1 MAWILLRNY
10 RRKILKKRVT
20 LFAPLSVT
28 IANRETYLLFLHM
41 RRESLLKKYIGILVL
56 WVAMAAMAQESVPD
70 SLAPAGIVFNGV
82 VQDSSFAAGEKLNVE
97 ILESGEALQT
107 TVGTPF
113 SIVLPEDTLWNV
125 CVTNSDT
132 SGAEKEKCYEL
143 IYTGTERSFSQAL
156 GEAFVNDSAAPSSAD
171 ALPRPDSLA
180 AEVAQNDSAS
190 KESSP
195 DSTKP
200 AQEDVNVDDLLAGG
214 DNAKVTELKKVV
226 VQLRRRPKRKPG
238 ESVVS
243 AKSIKRMPSL
253 AEADVIKSIQAL
265 PGVVASSDFSSK
277 IYVRGGAADQNLF
290 LFDNAVVY
298 SPVHFFGL
306 FSTFLVEGIDD
317 VQFYKSGFPA
327 QYGNRLSS
335 VLKMDGRAGGQ
346 DTVDE
351 WFSKSSIKIS
361 TFAAQLHTEGHQG
374 PARWVVAGRTTYIGY
389 MLDLMNALDI
399 IELDL
404 DYEFTDVQGTFMYN
418 FTDDTRMKLSFYVGK
433 DRLSFDPLYMDW
445 GNVAIPLGIY
455 HRFNGDWDYN
465 ATLAFSEFYQTMKI
479 GDLMSIEMFLY
490 TFAGKQWV
498 NYRGVSNHTFTVGYE
513 LEFDHE
519 RYQEQM
525 STISVADVQEPFHHV
540 GYLQDAWKFAPDYL
554 LQYGL
559 RFNYQTAAEHFG
571 VEPRASLTI
580 NIDDDKTVE
589 LYGGYYL
596 QYLNSIVYTD
606 QETLNEF
613 YYPATTTT
621 KGKHIEPASSWL
633 FAAEYSQRGIMDDY
647 DATVGVYYK
656 TQSNL
661 NTFVSVLDS
670 NDETT
675 SDDFVLADGFGTA
688 EGYSFGYELS
698 LRKDK
703 GWWFGGINWSQS
715 ISVMKTDDGTKP
727 YFPSW
732 HQPYA
737 LKMDLGINWR
747 GPEDALTRHPTQ
759 RDMYVRS
766 SVIMKYSAG
775 MPISEYKGYYMSQD
789 MGHQQYSD
797 EVVVLPGSRNGAR
810 QTDYFR
816 IDVKA
821 IDIGRENKWN
831 FSWTIINLTDHKN
844 MFYTFYDTSKNPPE
858 KTEITQFPFLPIML
872 SYEYYF

>member
-1 MAWILLRNY
+1 MGKPICYFCYEKRAFLKRYIEIFVLL
-10 RRKILKKRVT
+10 L
-20 LFAPLSVT
+20 
-28 IANRETYLLFLHM
+28 
-41 RRESLLKKYIGILVL
+41 
-56 WVAMAAMAQESVPD
+56 AMLNVAAMAQEPVPD
-70 SLAPAGIVFNGV
+70 SLAPQGITFNGI
-82 VQDSSFAAGEKLNVE
+82 VQDSSFAPGEKLNVE
-97 ILESGEALQT
+97 ILESGEAVQT

-113 SIVLPEDTLWNV
+113 SVILPEDTLWNV

-143 IYTGTERSFSQAL
+143 VYSGTERSFSQTL
-156 GEAFVNDSAAPSSAD
+156 GEAFVQDENALAGDSAGAVAGDSSGVILSEAQAESKDLAPDSSA
-171 ALPRPDSLA
+171 
-180 AEVAQNDSAS
+180 AEGSDSA
-190 KESSP
+190 K
-195 DSTKP
+195 
-200 AQEDVNVDDLLAGG
+200 QDVDVDALLAGG

-374 PARWVVAGRTTYIGY
+374 PARWVLAGRTTYIGY

-399 IELDL
+399 IDLAL
-404 DYEFTDVQGTFMYN
+404 DYEFTDLQGTFMYN

-445 GNVAIPLGIY
+445 GNIAIPLGIY
-455 HRFNGDWDYN
+455 HRINGDWDYN

-498 NYRGVSNHTFTVGYE
+498 NYRGVPNHTFTLGYE
-513 LEFDHE
+513 LEYDYE
-519 RYQEQM
+519 RYREQM
-525 STISVADVQEPFHHV
+525 STISVVDIQEPFHHV

-571 VEPRASLTI
+571 VEPRASLTV

-589 LYGGYYL
+589 FYGGYYL

-621 KGKHIEPASSWL
+621 KGKHIKPASSWL
-633 FAAEYSQRGIMDDY
+633 FAAEYSQRGIFDDY

-661 NTFVSVLDS
+661 NTFVAVLDS

-675 SDDFVLADGFGTA
+675 SDDFVVADGFGTA

-747 GPEDALTRHPTQ
+747 GKEDALSVHPTQ
-759 RDMYVRS
+759 KDMYVRS

-775 MPISEYKGYYMSQD
+775 MPISEYKGYYVSQD
-789 MGHQQYSD
+789 LGHQQYTD
-797 EVVVLPGSRNGAR
+797 ETIVLPGSRNAAR
-810 QTDYFR
+810 QSDYFR
-816 IDVKA
+816 VDVKA
-821 IDIGRENKWN
+821 IDIGRENKWS

-872 SYEYYF
+872 NYEYYF

>member
-1 MAWILLRNY
+1 
-10 RRKILKKRVT
+10 
-20 LFAPLSVT
+20 
-28 IANRETYLLFLHM
+28 M
-41 RRESLLKKYIGILVL
+41 RFLLKVYLFIALIAALA
-56 WVAMAAMAQESVPD
+56 VASFAQETAPD
-70 SLAPAGIVFNGV
+70 SLASDSLAPKGILFNGV
-82 VQDSSFAAGEKLNVE
+82 VLDSSFAEGEKLNVE

-107 TVGTPF
+107 TVGKPF
-113 SIVLPEDTLWNV
+113 SVVLPEDTLWNI

-132 SGAEKEKCYEL
+132 AGAEKEKCFEL
-143 IYTGTERSFSQAL
+143 KYIGAERQFSQAL
-156 GEAFVNDSAAPSSAD
+156 GEAFVDDASMDSVAPAGLQNDGSNAVSH
-171 ALPRPDSLA
+171 
-180 AEVAQNDSAS
+180 DSAS
-190 KESSP
+190 VIAQDGHPGAQRRDLEQSASDSS
-195 DSTKP
+195 DSTK
-200 AQEDVNVDDLLAGG
+200 EDVNVDALLAAG
-214 DNAKVTELKKVV
+214 DNSRVTELKKVV

-243 AKSIKRMPSL
+243 AKSIKRMPGL

-361 TFAAQLHTEGHQG
+361 TFAAQVHTEGHQG
-374 PARWVVAGRTTYIGY
+374 PVRWIFAGRTTYIGY
-389 MLDLMNALDI
+389 VLDFCNYIGLLDLS
-399 IELDL
+399 L
-404 DYEFTDVQGTFMYN
+404 DYEFTDLQGTMMYD
-418 FTDDTRMKLSFYVGK
+418 FSKDTRFKFSYYIGK

-445 GNVAIPLGIY
+445 GNIAIPLGIY

-479 GDLMSIEMFLY
+479 GELMSIEMYLY
-490 TFAGKQWV
+490 TFAGKQWL
-498 NYRGVSNHTFTVGYE
+498 NYRGIPNHTLTLGYE
-513 LEFDHE
+513 LEYDYE
-519 RYQEQM
+519 RYQEAM
-525 STISVADVQEPFHHV
+525 ASISITDIQKPFHHV
-540 GYLQDAWKFAPDYL
+540 AYVQDAWKLAPDYL

-571 VEPRASLTI
+571 VEPRASLTV
-580 NIDDDKTVE
+580 NLDDSKTLE
-589 LYGGYYL
+589 FYGGYYL

-621 KGKHIEPASSWL
+621 KGTHVDPASSWL
-633 FAAEYSQRGIMDDY
+633 FAAEYSQRGILDDY

-656 TQSNL
+656 TQNNL
-661 NTFVSVLDS
+661 NTFVMQLDS
-670 NDETT
+670 NEETT
-675 SDDFVLADGFGTA
+675 SSDFVMADHFGTA
-688 EGYSFGYELS
+688 DGYSLGYELS

-715 ISVMKTDDGTKP
+715 ISVMRTNDGTKP
-727 YFPSW
+727 YYPSW

-737 LKMDLGINWR
+737 LKMDMGINWS
-747 GPEDALTRHPTQ
+747 GGEDALRKHKKKG
-759 RDMYVRS
+759 RYFRS

-775 MPISEYKGYYMSQD
+775 MPISEYKGYYMSQEL
-789 MGHQQYSD
+789 GHQQYSD
-797 EVVVLPGSRNGAR
+797 EVVVLPGSRNAGR
-810 QTDYFR
+810 QSDYFR

-821 IDIGRENKWN
+821 IDVGREDSWN

-872 SYEYYF
+872 SFEMYF

>member
-1 MAWILLRNY
+1 
-10 RRKILKKRVT
+10 
-20 LFAPLSVT
+20 
-28 IANRETYLLFLHM
+28 M
-41 RRESLLKKYIGILVL
+41 RFLLKVYLFIALIAALA
-56 WVAMAAMAQESVPD
+56 VASFAQETAPD
-70 SLAPAGIVFNGV
+70 SLASDSLAPKGILFNGV
-82 VQDSSFAAGEKLNVE
+82 VLDSSFAEGEKLNVE

-107 TVGTPF
+107 TVGKPF
-113 SIVLPEDTLWNV
+113 SVVLPEDTLWNI

-132 SGAEKEKCYEL
+132 AGAEKEKCYEL
-143 IYTGTERSFSQAL
+143 KYIGAERQFSQAL
-156 GEAFVNDSAAPSSAD
+156 GEAFVDDASMDSVAPAGLQNDGSNAVSH
-171 ALPRPDSLA
+171 
-180 AEVAQNDSAS
+180 DSAS
-190 KESSP
+190 VIAQDGHPGAQRRDPEQSASDSS
-195 DSTKP
+195 DSTK
-200 AQEDVNVDDLLAGG
+200 EDVNVDALLAAG
-214 DNAKVTELKKVV
+214 DNSRVTELKKVV

-243 AKSIKRMPSL
+243 AKSIKRMPGL

-361 TFAAQLHTEGHQG
+361 TFAAQVHTEGHQG
-374 PARWVVAGRTTYIGY
+374 PVRWIFAGRTTYIGY
-389 MLDLMNALDI
+389 VLDFCNYIGLLDLS
-399 IELDL
+399 L
-404 DYEFTDVQGTFMYN
+404 DYEFTDLQGTMMYD
-418 FTDDTRMKLSFYVGK
+418 FSKDTRFKFSYYIGK

-445 GNVAIPLGIY
+445 GNIAIPLGIY

-479 GDLMSIEMFLY
+479 GELMSIEMYLY
-490 TFAGKQWV
+490 TFAGKQWL
-498 NYRGVSNHTFTVGYE
+498 NYRGIPNHTLTLGYE
-513 LEFDHE
+513 LEYDYE
-519 RYQEQM
+519 RYQEAM
-525 STISVADVQEPFHHV
+525 ASVSIADIQKPFHHV
-540 GYLQDAWKFAPDYL
+540 AYVQDAWKLAPDYL

-571 VEPRASLTI
+571 VEPRASLTV
-580 NIDDDKTVE
+580 NLDDSKTLE
-589 LYGGYYL
+589 FYGGYYL

-621 KGKHIEPASSWL
+621 KGTHIDPASSWL
-633 FAAEYSQRGIMDDY
+633 FAAEYSQRGILDDY

-656 TQSNL
+656 TQNNL
-661 NTFVSVLDS
+661 NTFVMQLDS
-670 NDETT
+670 NEETT
-675 SDDFVLADGFGTA
+675 SSDFVMADHFGTA
-688 EGYSFGYELS
+688 DGYSLGYELS

-715 ISVMKTDDGTKP
+715 ISVMRTNDGTKP
-727 YFPSW
+727 YYPSW

-737 LKMDLGINWR
+737 LKMDMGINWS
-747 GPEDALTRHPTQ
+747 GGEDALRKHKKKG
-759 RDMYVRS
+759 RYFRS

-775 MPISEYKGYYMSQD
+775 MPISEYKGYYMSQEL
-789 MGHQQYSD
+789 GHQQYSD
-797 EVVVLPGSRNGAR
+797 EVVVLPGSRNAGR
-810 QTDYFR
+810 QSDYFR

-821 IDIGRENKWN
+821 IDVGREDSWN
-831 FSWTIINLTDHKN
+831 FSWTIINLTDHEN

-872 SYEYYF
+872 SFEMYF

>member
-1 MAWILLRNY
+1 ML
-10 RRKILKKRVT
+10 KIYT
-20 LFAPLSVT
+20 
-28 IANRETYLLFLHM
+28 
-41 RRESLLKKYIGILVL
+41 
-56 WVAMAAMAQESVPD
+56 
-70 SLAPAGIVFNGV
+70 GIVFLLAAGAALAQGPAAGSEGVAADSAQVQGITFNGV
-82 VQDSSFAAGEKLNVE
+82 VQDASFAAGEKLNVE

-107 TVGTPF
+107 TVGAPF
-113 SIVLPEDTLWNV
+113 SVVLPEDTLWNV

-132 SGAEKEKCYEL
+132 AGAEKERCYEL
-143 IYTGTERSFSQAL
+143 VYTGTERSFSQVL
-156 GEAFVNDSAAPSSAD
+156 GDAFAEPDSSNKGEGESIPLASAADSASATPSSGD
-171 ALPRPDSLA
+171 TPQRPDSSGTNTA
-180 AEVAQNDSAS
+180 PE
-190 KESSP
+190 K
-195 DSTKP
+195 
-200 AQEDVNVDDLLAGG
+200 DVDVDALLAGG
-214 DNAKVTELKKVV
+214 NNEKVTELKKVV
-226 VQLRRRPKRKPG
+226 VQLRKRPKRKPG

-243 AKSIKRMPSL
+243 AKSIKRMPGL

-346 DTVDE
+346 DTVEE
-351 WFSKSSIKIS
+351 WFSKSSVKIS
-361 TFAAQLHTEGHQG
+361 TFAAQLHTEGHKG
-374 PARWVVAGRTTYIGY
+374 GARWVFAGRTTYIGY
-389 MLDLMNALDI
+389 MLDLFNAIGLLD
-399 IELDL
+399 LAL
-404 DYEFTDVQGTFMYN
+404 DYEFTDLQGTFMYN
-418 FTDDTRMKLSFYVGK
+418 FTEDTRFKFSFYVGK

-445 GNVAIPLGIY
+445 GNVAIPVNIT
-455 HRFNGDWDYN
+455 HRINGDWDYN
-465 ATLAFSEFYQTMKI
+465 ATLAYSKFYQTMEV

-498 NYRGVSNHTFTVGYE
+498 NYRGIDNHTFTAGYE
-513 LEFDHE
+513 LEYDYE

-525 STISVADVQEPFHHV
+525 SSMKIADIQKAFHHV
-540 GYLQDAWKFAPDYL
+540 AYVQDAWKATPDLL
-554 LQYGL
+554 LQYGM

-571 VEPRASLTI
+571 VEPRASLTL
-580 NIDDDKTVE
+580 NIDDTKSVE
-589 LYGGYYL
+589 IYGGYYL

-621 KGKHIEPASSWL
+621 KGRHIKPASSWL
-633 FAAEYSQRGIMDDY
+633 LAAEYSHRELFEGY

-656 TQSNL
+656 TQNNL
-661 NTFVSVLDS
+661 NTFQAVLDS
-670 NDETT
+670 NEETA
-675 SDDFVLADGFGTA
+675 SKDFVVADGFGTA

-698 LRKDK
+698 LRKNK
-703 GWWFGGINWSQS
+703 GWWFGGINWSQG
-715 ISVMKTDDGTKP
+715 ISVLKTNDGTKP

-737 LKMDLGINWR
+737 LKLDLGINWK
-747 GPEDALTRHPTQ
+747 GDEDALWKHEVKGR
-759 RDMYVRS
+759 YVRS
-766 SVIMKYSAG
+766 SLALKYSAG
-775 MPISEYKGYYMSQD
+775 MPISEYKGYYYPQELGD
-789 MGHQQYSD
+789 QEYTD
-797 EVVVLPGSRNGAR
+797 KITVVPGSRNAGR

-821 IDIGRENKWN
+821 LDIGREGKWN
-831 FSWTIINLTDHKN
+831 FSWTIINLTDHEN

-858 KTEITQFPFLPIML
+858 KTSISQFPYLPIML
-872 SYEYYF
+872 NYEYYF

>member
-1 MAWILLRNY
+1 M
-10 RRKILKKRVT
+10 
-20 LFAPLSVT
+20 LSV
-28 IANRETYLLFLHM
+28 
-41 RRESLLKKYIGILVL
+41 
-56 WVAMAAMAQESVPD
+56 AAVAQEPVPD
-70 SLAPAGIVFNGV
+70 SLAPQGITFNGI
-82 VQDSSFAAGEKLNVE
+82 VQDSSFAPGEKLNVE

-132 SGAEKEKCYEL
+132 AGAEKEKCYEL
-143 IYTGTERSFSQAL
+143 KYIGAERSFSQAL
-156 GEAFVNDSAAPSSAD
+156 GEAFAEPDSIVEGESLPLAAAADTASATPSSGTVA
-171 ALPRPDSLA
+171 PQRPDSLA
-180 AEVAQNDSAS
+180 KDTLAQDSAN
-190 KESSP
+190 K
-195 DSTKP
+195 
-200 AQEDVNVDDLLAGG
+200 DVNVDALLAGG

-399 IELDL
+399 IDLSL
-404 DYEFTDVQGTFMYN
+404 DYEFTDLQGTFMYN

-445 GNVAIPLGIY
+445 GNVAIPLGFY

-465 ATLAFSEFYQTMKI
+465 ATLAFSEFYQTMKVS
-479 GDLMSIEMFLY
+479 DLMSIEMYLY

-498 NYRGVSNHTFTVGYE
+498 NYRGIPNHTLTAGYE
-513 LEFDHE
+513 LEYDYE
-519 RYQEQM
+519 RYGEQM
-525 STISVADVQEPFHHV
+525 STLSITDIQKPFHHV
-540 GYLQDAWKFAPDYL
+540 GYLQDAWKLAPDYL

-571 VEPRASLTI
+571 VEPRASLSV

-589 LYGGYYL
+589 FYGGYYL

-621 KGKHIEPASSWL
+621 KGKHIKPASSWL
-633 FAAEYSQRGIMDDY
+633 FAAEYSQRGIMEDY

-661 NTFVSVLDS
+661 NTFVAVLDS
-670 NDETT
+670 NEETA
-675 SDDFVLADGFGTA
+675 SDDFVVADGFGTA

-715 ISVMKTDDGTKP
+715 ISVMKVDDGTKP

-747 GPEDALTRHPTQ
+747 GPEDALTVHPTQ
-759 RDMYVRS
+759 KDMYVRS

-775 MPISEYKGYYMSQD
+775 MPMSEYKGYYISEHL
-789 MGHQQYSD
+789 GHQEYSD
-797 EVVVLPGSRNGAR
+797 ETVVVPGSRNGAR

-821 IDIGRENKWN
+821 IDIGREGKWN
-831 FSWTIINLTDHKN
+831 FSWTIINLTDHEN
-844 MFYTFYDTSKNPPE
+844 MFFTFYDTGKNPPE

>member
-1 MAWILLRNY
+1 MLG
-10 RRKILKKRVT
+10 
-20 LFAPLSVT
+20 VT
-28 IANRETYLLFLHM
+28 I
-41 RRESLLKKYIGILVL
+41 
-56 WVAMAAMAQESVPD
+56 P
-70 SLAPAGIVFNGV
+70 
-82 VQDSSFAAGEKLNVE
+82 
-97 ILESGEALQT
+97 
-107 TVGTPF
+107 
-113 SIVLPEDTLWNV
+113 
-125 CVTNSDT
+125 
-132 SGAEKEKCYEL
+132 
-143 IYTGTERSFSQAL
+143 RS
-156 GEAFVNDSAAPSSAD
+156 
-171 ALPRPDSLA
+171 
-180 AEVAQNDSAS
+180 
-190 KESSP
+190 
-195 DSTKP
+195 
-200 AQEDVNVDDLLAGG
+200 
-214 DNAKVTELKKVV
+214 
-226 VQLRRRPKRKPG
+226 LRRRPKRSPG

-317 VQFYKSGFPA
+317 VKFYKSGFPA

-389 MLDLMNALDI
+389 MLDLCRAIGILD
-399 IELDL
+399 LDL
-404 DYEFTDVQGTFMYN
+404 DYEFTDLQGTFLYN
-418 FTDDTRMKLSFYVGK
+418 LTDDTRFKFSFYVGK
-433 DRLSFDPLYMDW
+433 DVLAFDPLYVDW

-465 ATLAFSEFYQTMKI
+465 ATLAYSEFYQTMKI
-479 GDLMSIEMFLY
+479 GDLMSIEMYLY
-490 TFAGKQWV
+490 SFAGKQWL
-498 NYRGVSNHTFTVGYE
+498 NYRGIDNHTITFGYE
-513 LEFDHE
+513 VEYYYE
-519 RYQEQM
+519 RYQEKL
-525 STISVADVQEPFHHV
+525 STMTIADIQKPFHHV
-540 GYLQDAWKFAPDYL
+540 GYLQDAWKLTPDLL

-571 VEPRASLTI
+571 VEPRTSLTI
-580 NIDDDKTVE
+580 NLYRTKTLE

-596 QYLNSIVYTD
+596 QYLNSIIYTD

-633 FAAEYSQRGIMDDY
+633 AAIEYTQREIFDDY

-656 TQSNL
+656 TQNNL
-661 NTFVSVLDS
+661 NTFVTQMDS
-670 NDETT
+670 TDEEE
-675 SDDFVLADGFGTA
+675 SDEFVIADYFGTA
-688 EGYSFGYELS
+688 EAYSFGYELS

-703 GWWFGGINWSQS
+703 GWLFGGINWSQS
-715 ISVMKTDDGTKP
+715 ISVMRSNDGTKA

-737 LKMDLGINWR
+737 VKMDLGINWK
-747 GPEDALTRHPTQ
+747 GDEDALWKHKVKGR
-759 RDMYVRS
+759 YFRS
-766 SVIMKYSAG
+766 SVMLKYSAG
-775 MPISEYKGYYMSQD
+775 MPISEYKGYYYGEEIGNDQYQD
-789 MGHQQYSD
+789 D
-797 EVVVLPGSRNGAR
+797 IVVLPGSRNAGR

-816 IDVKA
+816 VDVKL
-821 IDIGRENKWN
+821 IDIGREDKWN
-831 FSWTIINLTDHKN
+831 FSWTIINLTDHEN

-858 KTEITQFPFLPIML
+858 KTSITQFPFLPIML

>member
-1 MAWILLRNY
+1 M
-10 RRKILKKRVT
+10 
-20 LFAPLSVT
+20 
-28 IANRETYLLFLHM
+28 IA
-41 RRESLLKKYIGILVL
+41 
-56 WVAMAAMAQESVPD
+56 
-70 SLAPAGIVFNGV
+70 SLAASLAFAQGTAGSAQPVLGSATADSAKVQGIVFNGV
-82 VQDSSFAAGEKLNVE
+82 VQDSSFAVGEKLNVE

-113 SIVLPEDTLWNV
+113 SVILPEDTLWNI

-132 SGAEKEKCYEL
+132 AGAEKEKCYEL
-143 IYTGTERSFSQAL
+143 KYVGAEGVFSQTL
-156 GEAFVNDSAAPSSAD
+156 GEAFAEDAVDSIAPDGRSRMTSAKDAALDSLPSVENDASKQ
-171 ALPRPDSLA
+171 RPDSG
-180 AEVAQNDSAS
+180 
-190 KESSP
+190 
-195 DSTKP
+195 
-200 AQEDVNVDDLLAGG
+200 DVNVDELLAGG
-214 DNAKVTELKKVV
+214 DNSKITELKKVV
-226 VQLRRRPKRKPG
+226 VQLRRRPKRSPG

-317 VQFYKSGFPA
+317 VKFYKSGFPA

-346 DTVDE
+346 DSVDE

-389 MLDLMNALDI
+389 MLDFCRFIGLLD
-399 IELDL
+399 LDL
-404 DYEFTDVQGTFMYN
+404 DYEFTDLQGTFVYN
-418 FTDDTRMKLSFYVGK
+418 FTDDTRMKFSFYVGK

-445 GNVAIPLGIY
+445 GNVAVPINFY

-465 ATLAFSEFYQTMKI
+465 ATLAYSEFYQTMKI
-479 GDLMSIEMFLY
+479 GDLMSIEMYLY
-490 TFAGKQWV
+490 SFAGKQWV
-498 NYRGVSNHTFTVGYE
+498 NYRGIDNHTITFGYE
-513 LEFDHE
+513 VEYYYE
-519 RYQEQM
+519 RYQEKL
-525 STISVADVQEPFHHV
+525 STMTIADIQKPFHHV
-540 GYLQDAWKFAPDYL
+540 GYLQDAWKLTPDLL

-571 VEPRASLTI
+571 VEPRTSLTI
-580 NIDDDKTVE
+580 NLDRAKTLE

-596 QYLNSIVYTD
+596 QYLNSIIYTD

-621 KGKHIEPASSWL
+621 KGTHIKPASSWL
-633 FAAEYSQRGIMDDY
+633 AAIEYTQREIFDDY

-656 TQSNL
+656 TQNNL
-661 NTFVSVLDS
+661 NTFVTQMDS
-670 NDETT
+670 TDEEE
-675 SDDFVLADGFGTA
+675 SDEFVIADYFGTA
-688 EGYSFGYELS
+688 EAYSFGYELS

-703 GWWFGGINWSQS
+703 GWLFGGINWSQS
-715 ISVMKTDDGTKP
+715 ISVMRSNDGTKA

-737 LKMDLGINWR
+737 VKMDLGINWK
-747 GPEDALTRHPTQ
+747 GDEDALWKHKVKGR
-759 RDMYVRS
+759 YFRS
-766 SVIMKYSAG
+766 SVMLKYSAG
-775 MPISEYKGYYMSQD
+775 MPISEYKGYYFGEEIGNDQYQD
-789 MGHQQYSD
+789 D
-797 EVVVLPGSRNGAR
+797 IVVLPGSRNAGR

-816 IDVKA
+816 VDVKL
-821 IDIGRENKWN
+821 IDIGREDKWN
-831 FSWTIINLTDHKN
+831 FSWTIINLTDHEN

-858 KTEITQFPFLPIML
+858 KTSITQFPFLPIML

>member
-1 MAWILLRNY
+1 
-10 RRKILKKRVT
+10 
-20 LFAPLSVT
+20 
-28 IANRETYLLFLHM
+28 
-41 RRESLLKKYIGILVL
+41 
-56 WVAMAAMAQESVPD
+56 MAASLAFAQEPGVASGAAAAD
-70 SLAPAGIVFNGV
+70 SAKVQGIVFNGV
-82 VQDSSFAAGEKLNVE
+82 VQDSSFAPGEKLNVE

-113 SIVLPEDTLWNV
+113 SVVLPEDTLWNI

-132 SGAEKEKCYEL
+132 AGAEKEKCYEL
-143 IYTGTERSFSQAL
+143 KYIGAEGAFSQAL
-156 GEAFVNDSAAPSSAD
+156 GEAFVTGEGKSLPLAPAADTASATPSSRD
-171 ALPRPDSLA
+171 TPQRPDSG
-180 AEVAQNDSAS
+180 
-190 KESSP
+190 
-195 DSTKP
+195 
-200 AQEDVNVDDLLAGG
+200 DVNVDELLAGG

-226 VQLRRRPKRKPG
+226 VQLRRRPKRSPG

-317 VQFYKSGFPA
+317 VKFYKSGFPA

-389 MLDLMNALDI
+389 MLDFCRFIGLLD
-399 IELDL
+399 LDL
-404 DYEFTDVQGTFMYN
+404 DYEFTDLQGTFVYN
-418 FTDDTRMKLSFYVGK
+418 FTDDTRMKFSFYVGK

-445 GNVAIPLGIY
+445 GNVAVPINFY

-465 ATLAFSEFYQTMKI
+465 ATLAYSEFYQTMKI
-479 GDLMSIEMFLY
+479 GDLMSIEMYLY
-490 TFAGKQWV
+490 SFAGKQWL
-498 NYRGVSNHTFTVGYE
+498 NYRGIDNHTVTFGYE
-513 LEFDHE
+513 VEYYYE
-519 RYQEQM
+519 RYQEKL
-525 STISVADVQEPFHHV
+525 STMTIADIQKPFHHV
-540 GYLQDAWKFAPDYL
+540 GYLQDAWKLTPDLL

-571 VEPRASLTI
+571 VEPRTSLTI
-580 NIDDDKTVE
+580 NLDRTKTLE

-596 QYLNSIVYTD
+596 QYLNSIIYTD

-633 FAAEYSQRGIMDDY
+633 AAIEYTQREIFDDY

-656 TQSNL
+656 TQNNL
-661 NTFVSVLDS
+661 NTFVTQMDS
-670 NDETT
+670 TDEEE
-675 SDDFVLADGFGTA
+675 SDEFVIADYFGTA
-688 EGYSFGYELS
+688 EAYSFGYELS
-698 LRKDK
+698 FRKDK
-703 GWWFGGINWSQS
+703 GWLFGGINWSQS
-715 ISVMKTDDGTKP
+715 ISVMRSNDGTKA

-737 LKMDLGINWR
+737 VKMDLGINWK
-747 GPEDALTRHPTQ
+747 GDEDALWKHKVKGR
-759 RDMYVRS
+759 YFRS
-766 SVIMKYSAG
+766 SVMLKYSAG
-775 MPISEYKGYYMSQD
+775 MPISEYKGYYY
-789 MGHQQYSD
+789 GEELGNQQYQD
-797 EVVVLPGSRNGAR
+797 DIVVLPGSR
-810 QTDYFR
+810 
-816 IDVKA
+816 
-821 IDIGRENKWN
+821 
-831 FSWTIINLTDHKN
+831 
-844 MFYTFYDTSKNPPE
+844 MTSAA
-858 KTEITQFPFLPIML
+858 KTSGISAGPSST
-872 SYEYYF
+872 

>member
-1 MAWILLRNY
+1 M
-10 RRKILKKRVT
+10 KK
-20 LFAPLSVT
+20 F
-28 IANRETYLLFLHM
+28 
-41 RRESLLKKYIGILVL
+41 IGIIVLLV
-56 WVAMAAMAQESVPD
+56 AIAAMAQEPVPD
-70 SLAPAGIVFNGV
+70 SLAPAGIVFHGV

-113 SIVLPEDTLWNV
+113 SVILPEDTLWNV

-143 IYTGTERSFSQAL
+143 VYSGSERSFSQTL
-156 GEAFVNDSAAPSSAD
+156 GEAFVNDSAVPSSAD
-171 ALPRPDSLA
+171 TLPRPDSLA
-180 AEVAQNDSAS
+180 AEVAQNDSSS
-190 KESSP
+190 KEP
-195 DSTKP
+195 AKDSAK
-200 AQEDVNVDDLLAGG
+200 ADEKDVNVDDLLAGG

-243 AKSIKRMPSL
+243 AKAIKRMPSL

-335 VLKMDGRAGGQ
+335 VLKMEGRAGGQ
-346 DTVDE
+346 DTVEE
-351 WFSKSSIKIS
+351 WFSKSSVKIS
-361 TFAAQLHTEGHQG
+361 TFAAQVHTEGHKG
-374 PARWVVAGRTTYIGY
+374 PARWIVAGRTTYIGY

-399 IELDL
+399 IDLNL
-404 DYEFTDVQGTFMYN
+404 DYEFTDVQGTFMYD
-418 FTDDTRMKLSFYVGK
+418 FTSDTRMKVSFYVGK

-445 GNVAIPLGIY
+445 GNVAIPINVT
-455 HRFNGDWDYN
+455 HRINGDWDYN
-465 ATLAFSEFYQTMKI
+465 ATLAFSEFYQTMSI

-498 NYRGVSNHTFTVGYE
+498 NYRGIPNHTLTVGYE
-513 LEFDHE
+513 LEYDYE
-519 RYQEQM
+519 RYREQM
-525 STISVADVQEPFHHV
+525 STISVVDIQEPFHHV
-540 GYLQDAWKFAPDYL
+540 AYLQDAWKFAPDYL
-554 LQYGL
+554 LQYGM

-580 NIDDDKTVE
+580 NLDDNKTVE

-606 QETLNEF
+606 QEALNEF

-621 KGKHIEPASSWL
+621 KGKHIDPASSWL
-633 FAAEYSQRGIMDDY
+633 FAAEYSHRDLFDGY
-647 DATVGVYYK
+647 DATVGAYYK

-661 NTFVSVLDS
+661 NTFVAVLDS

-675 SDDFVLADGFGTA
+675 SDDFVVADGFGTA

-703 GWWFGGINWSQS
+703 GWWFGGVNWSQS
-715 ISVMKTDDGTKP
+715 ISVMKTDDGSKP
-727 YFPSW
+727 YYPSW

-737 LKMDLGINWR
+737 LKMDLGINWSGDENSR
-747 GPEDALTRHPTQ
+747 RKHEKAGR
-759 RDMYVRS
+759 YFRS
-766 SVIMKYSAG
+766 SVMLKYSAG
-775 MPISEYKGYYMSQD
+775 MPISEYKGYYVSQE
-789 MGHQQYSD
+789 MGRQQYSD
-797 EVVVLPGSRNGAR
+797 EVVVLPGSRNAAR
-810 QTDYFR
+810 QSDYFR

>member
-1 MAWILLRNY
+1 MKVRSYIFFLLM
-10 RRKILKKRVT
+10 
-20 LFAPLSVT
+20 
-28 IANRETYLLFLHM
+28 LLAA
-41 RRESLLKKYIGILVL
+41 SL
-56 WVAMAAMAQESVPD
+56 AFAQEPGVASGAAAAD
-70 SLAPAGIVFNGV
+70 SAKVQGIVFNGV
-82 VQDSSFAAGEKLNVE
+82 VQDSSFAVGEKLNVE

-113 SIVLPEDTLWNV
+113 SVVLPEDTLWNI

-132 SGAEKEKCYEL
+132 AGAEKEKCYEL
-143 IYTGTERSFSQAL
+143 KYVGAERAFSQAL
-156 GEAFVNDSAAPSSAD
+156 GDGFALGDSVKVGEPAEPTSVPLSA
-171 ALPRPDSLA
+171 LRQ
-180 AEVAQNDSAS
+180 AQG
-190 KESSP
+190 P
-195 DSTKP
+195 DSTQSK
-200 AQEDVNVDDLLAGG
+200 DMNVDSLLAGG

-226 VQLRRRPKRKPG
+226 VQLRRRPKRSPG

-317 VQFYKSGFPA
+317 VKFYKSGFPA

-389 MLDLMNALDI
+389 MLDFCRFIGLLD
-399 IELDL
+399 LDL
-404 DYEFTDVQGTFMYN
+404 DYEFTDLQGTFVYN
-418 FTDDTRMKLSFYVGK
+418 FTDDTRMKFSFYVGK

-445 GNVAIPLGIY
+445 GNVAVPINFY

-465 ATLAFSEFYQTMKI
+465 ATLAYSEFYQTMKI
-479 GDLMSIEMFLY
+479 GDLMSIEMYLY
-490 TFAGKQWV
+490 SFAGKQWV
-498 NYRGVSNHTFTVGYE
+498 NYRGIDNHTITFGYE
-513 LEFDHE
+513 VEYYYE
-519 RYQEQM
+519 RYQEKL
-525 STISVADVQEPFHHV
+525 STMTIADIQKPFHHV
-540 GYLQDAWKFAPDYL
+540 GYLQDAWKLTPDLL

-571 VEPRASLTI
+571 VEPRTSLTI
-580 NIDDDKTVE
+580 NLDRTKTLE

-596 QYLNSIVYTD
+596 QYLNSIIYTD

-621 KGKHIEPASSWL
+621 KGTHIKPASSWL
-633 FAAEYSQRGIMDDY
+633 AAIEYTQREIFDDY

-656 TQSNL
+656 TQNNL
-661 NTFVSVLDS
+661 NTFVTQMDS
-670 NDETT
+670 TDEEE
-675 SDDFVLADGFGTA
+675 SDEFVIADYFGTA
-688 EGYSFGYELS
+688 EAYSFGYELS

-703 GWWFGGINWSQS
+703 GWLFGGINWSQS
-715 ISVMKTDDGTKP
+715 ISVMRSNDGTKA

-737 LKMDLGINWR
+737 VKMDLGINWK
-747 GPEDALTRHPTQ
+747 GDEDALWKHKVKGR
-759 RDMYVRS
+759 YFRS
-766 SVIMKYSAG
+766 SVMLKYSAG
-775 MPISEYKGYYMSQD
+775 MPISEYKGYYY
-789 MGHQQYSD
+789 GEELGNQQYD
-797 EVVVLPGSRNGAR
+797 DDIVVLPGSRNAGR

-816 IDVKA
+816 VDVKL
-821 IDIGRENKWN
+821 IDIGREDKWN
-831 FSWTIINLTDHKN
+831 FSWTIINLTDHEN

-858 KTEITQFPFLPIML
+858 KTSITQFPFLPIML

>member
-1 MAWILLRNY
+1 MKVRSYIFFLLM
-10 RRKILKKRVT
+10 LME
-20 LFAPLSVT
+20 A
-28 IANRETYLLFLHM
+28 
-41 RRESLLKKYIGILVL
+41 
-56 WVAMAAMAQESVPD
+56 
-70 SLAPAGIVFNGV
+70 SLALGQEPGAVSDGASADSARVQGIVFNGV

-113 SIVLPEDTLWNV
+113 SVVLPEDTLWNI

-132 SGAEKEKCYEL
+132 AGAEKEKCYEL
-143 IYTGTERSFSQAL
+143 KYVGAERAFSQAL
-156 GEAFVNDSAAPSSAD
+156 GEAFVTGEGESLPLAPAHAGSGACPGLVPGATPSSGGTGASPGPVPGQR
-171 ALPRPDSLA
+171 LDSG
-180 AEVAQNDSAS
+180 
-190 KESSP
+190 
-195 DSTKP
+195 
-200 AQEDVNVDDLLAGG
+200 DVNVDDLLAGG
-214 DNAKVTELKKVV
+214 DNSRVTELKKVV
-226 VQLRRRPKRKPG
+226 VQLRRRPKRSPG

-317 VQFYKSGFPA
+317 VKFYKSGFPA

-389 MLDLMNALDI
+389 MLDLCRAIGILD
-399 IELDL
+399 LDL
-404 DYEFTDVQGTFMYN
+404 DYEFTDLQGTFVYN
-418 FTDDTRMKLSFYVGK
+418 FTDDTRMKFSFYVGK

-445 GNVAIPLGIY
+445 GNVAVPINFY
-455 HRFNGDWDYN
+455 HRFNGNWDYN
-465 ATLAFSEFYQTMKI
+465 ATFAFSEFYQTMKI
-479 GDLMSIEMFLY
+479 SDLMSIEMYLY

-498 NYRGVSNHTFTVGYE
+498 NYRGISNHTLTIGYE
-513 LEFDHE
+513 LEYDYE

-525 STISVADVQEPFHHV
+525 STIKIADIQEPFHHV
-540 GYLQDAWKFAPDYL
+540 GYLQDAWKMTPDLL
-554 LQYGL
+554 LQYGM

-580 NIDDDKTVE
+580 NLDNTKSLE

-621 KGKHIEPASSWL
+621 KGRHIDPASSWL
-633 FAAEYSQRGIMDDY
+633 FAAEYSHRNLFEGY

-656 TQSNL
+656 TQNDL
-661 NTFVSVLDS
+661 NTFVAVLDS
-670 NDETT
+670 NEETT
-675 SDDFVLADGFGTA
+675 SDDFVIADGFGTA
-688 EGYSFGYELS
+688 SAYSFGYELS
-698 LRKDK
+698 LRKDE
-703 GWWFGGINWSQS
+703 GWWFGGINWSQG
-715 ISVMKTDDGTKP
+715 ISVMRTDDGTKP
-727 YFPSW
+727 YYPSW

-737 LKMDLGINWR
+737 VKMDLGINWK
-747 GPEDALTRHPTQ
+747 GGEDALWKHKVKGR
-759 RDMYVRS
+759 YFRS
-766 SVIMKYSAG
+766 SVMLKYSAG
-775 MPISEYKGYYMSQD
+775 MPISEYKGYYVSED
-789 MGHQQYSD
+789 MGHQQFSD
-797 EVVVLPGSRNGAR
+797 EIVVLPGSRNAGR

-816 IDVKA
+816 VDVKL
-821 IDIGRENKWN
+821 IDIGREDKWN
-831 FSWTIINLTDHKN
+831 FSWTIINLTDHEN
-844 MFYTFYDTSKNPPE
+844 MFYTFYDTSKNPPK
-858 KTEITQFPFLPIML
+858 KTNITQFPFLPIML

>member
-1 MAWILLRNY
+1 M
-10 RRKILKKRVT
+10 
-20 LFAPLSVT
+20 
-28 IANRETYLLFLHM
+28 ANRASYLLFFVRTRVILK
-41 RRESLLKKYIGILVL
+41 RYIEIFVLLLAILS
-56 WVAMAAMAQESVPD
+56 VAAVAQEPVPD
-70 SLAPAGIVFNGV
+70 SLAPQGITFNGI
-82 VQDSSFAAGEKLNVE
+82 VQDSSFAPGEKLNVE

-132 SGAEKEKCYEL
+132 AGAEKEKCYEL
-143 IYTGTERSFSQAL
+143 KYIGAERSFSQAL
-156 GEAFVNDSAAPSSAD
+156 GEAFVQDERRETKDERDSTEEGEGLPLAAAADTASATPSSGGGD
-171 ALPRPDSLA
+171 APQRPDSLA
-180 AEVAQNDSAS
+180 KDTLAQDSAN
-190 KESSP
+190 K
-195 DSTKP
+195 
-200 AQEDVNVDDLLAGG
+200 DVDVDALLAGG

-306 FSTFLVEGIDD
+306 FSTFLVEGIAD

-346 DTVDE
+346 DTVNE

-399 IELDL
+399 IDLNL

-445 GNVAIPLGIY
+445 GNVAIPLNIT
-455 HRFNGDWDYN
+455 HRINGDWDYN

-479 GDLMSIEMFLY
+479 GELMSIEMFLY

-498 NYRGVSNHTFTVGYE
+498 NYRGIPNHTFTAGYE
-513 LEFDHE
+513 LEYIYE
-519 RYQEQM
+519 RYREQM
-525 STISVADVQEPFHHV
+525 STISVADIQEPFHHV

-559 RFNYQTAAEHFG
+559 RFNYQTAAKDFG
-571 VEPRASLTI
+571 VEPRASLTV

-589 LYGGYYL
+589 FYGGYYL
-596 QYLNSIVYTD
+596 QYLNALVYTD

-633 FAAEYSQRGIMDDY
+633 FAAEYSQRGIMEDY

-670 NDETT
+670 NDETA

-747 GPEDALTRHPTQ
+747 GPEDALTVHPTQ
-759 RDMYVRS
+759 KDMYIRT
-766 SVIMKYSAG
+766 SVVMKYSAG
-775 MPISEYKGYYMSQD
+775 MPISEYKGYYVSQD
-789 MGHQQYSD
+789 MGHQQYTD
-797 EVVVLPGSRNGAR
+797 ATVVLPGSRNAAR

-816 IDVKA
+816 VDIKA

-831 FSWTIINLTDHKN
+831 FSWTFINVTDHEN

-858 KTEITQFPFLPIML
+858 KTEVTQFPFLPVML

>member
-1 MAWILLRNY
+1 MLAA
-10 RRKILKKRVT
+10 V
-20 LFAPLSVT
+20 AG
-28 IANRETYLLFLHM
+28 ANE
-41 RRESLLKKYIGILVL
+41 
-56 WVAMAAMAQESVPD
+56 D
-70 SLAPAGIVFNGV
+70 STQVAGIVFNGV

-113 SIVLPEDTLWNV
+113 SVVLPEDTLWNI

-132 SGAEKEKCYEL
+132 AGAEKEKCYEL
-143 IYTGTERSFSQAL
+143 KYIGTERSFSQAL
-156 GEAFVNDSAAPSSAD
+156 GEAFVEPDSANVGEGESIPLASAVDTASATPSSGDTPQRPDSAAPVDTAQPKD
-171 ALPRPDSLA
+171 
-180 AEVAQNDSAS
+180 VA
-190 KESSP
+190 
-195 DSTKP
+195 
-200 AQEDVNVDDLLAGG
+200 AQEPEKDVDVDALLAGG
-214 DNAKVTELKKVV
+214 DNTKVTELKKVV

-238 ESVVS
+238 ESVVT
-243 AKSIKRMPSL
+243 AKSIKRMPGL

-346 DTVDE
+346 DTVNE
-351 WFSKSSIKIS
+351 WLSKSSIKIS

-374 PARWVVAGRTTYIGY
+374 PARWVIAGRTTYIGY
-389 MLDLMNALDI
+389 MLDLCNAIGILD
-399 IELDL
+399 LDL
-404 DYEFTDVQGTFMYN
+404 DYEFTDLQGTFMYN
-418 FTDDTRMKLSFYVGK
+418 FSDDTWLKLSFYVGK

-445 GNVAIPLGIY
+445 GNIAVPLNFH
-455 HRFNGDWDYN
+455 HRINGNWDYN
-465 ATLAFSEFYQTMKI
+465 ATLAYSEFYQTLKI
-479 GDLMSIEMFLY
+479 SDLMSIEMYLY
-490 TFAGKQWV
+490 TFAGKQWL
-498 NYRGVSNHTFTVGYE
+498 NYRGIANHTITFGYE
-513 LEFDHE
+513 LEYDYE
-519 RYQEQM
+519 RYQEAIA
-525 STISVADVQEPFHHV
+525 TISITDIQKPFHHV
-540 GYLQDAWKFAPDYL
+540 AYLQDAWKFAPDYL

-571 VEPRASLTI
+571 VEPRASFTV
-580 NIDDDKTVE
+580 NVDENKTVE

-621 KGKHIEPASSWL
+621 KGKHIKPASSWL
-633 FAAEYSQRGIMDDY
+633 FAAEYSQRNIFDNY

-656 TQSNL
+656 TQDNL
-661 NTFVSVLDS
+661 NTFVAVLDS
-670 NDETT
+670 NEETA
-675 SDDFVLADGFGTA
+675 SDDFVIADGFGTA
-688 EGYSFGYELS
+688 EAYSFGYELS
-698 LRKDK
+698 LRKEK

-715 ISVMKTDDGTKP
+715 ISVARTNDGTKA
-727 YFPSW
+727 YYPSW

-737 LKMDLGINWR
+737 LKMDAGINWTGDENSLR
-747 GPEDALTRHPTQ
+747 KHRTKGR
-759 RDMYVRS
+759 YFRS
-766 SVIMKYSAG
+766 SIILKYSAG
-775 MPISEYKGYYMSQD
+775 MPISEYLGYYYPEE
-789 MGHQQYSD
+789 MGNQRYTD
-797 EVVVLPGSRNGAR
+797 AITVLPGSRNAGR

-816 IDVKA
+816 IDVKP
-821 IDIGRENKWN
+821 IDIGKEDKWN
-831 FSWTIINLTDHKN
+831 FSWTIINLTDHEN
-844 MFYTFYDTSKNPPE
+844 MFYTFYDTSKDPPK
-858 KTEITQFPFLPIML
+858 KTSIAQFPFLPIMV

>member
-1 MAWILLRNY
+1 M
-10 RRKILKKRVT
+10 KIYTGIIV
-20 LFAPLSVT
+20 
-28 IANRETYLLFLHM
+28 FL
-41 RRESLLKKYIGILVL
+41 
-56 WVAMAAMAQESVPD
+56 VAVAALAQEPAAGSGDIAD
-70 SLAPAGIVFNGV
+70 SAQVQGIIFNGV
-82 VQDSSFAAGEKLNVE
+82 VQDPSFAAGEKLNVE

-107 TVGTPF
+107 TVGSPF
-113 SIVLPEDTLWNV
+113 RVVLPEDTLWNI

-132 SGAEKEKCYEL
+132 AGAEKEKCYEL
-143 IYTGTERSFSQAL
+143 KYVGTERSFSQAL
-156 GEAFVNDSAAPSSAD
+156 GDAFAEDSAAVPAN
-171 ALPRPDSLA
+171 DSLLAEPTA
-180 AEVAQNDSAS
+180 AT
-190 KESSP
+190 P
-195 DSTKP
+195 DSTQP
-200 AQEDVNVDDLLAGG
+200 ADSAKVASIAPADSAQPKEVNVDSLLAGG
-214 DNAKVTELKKVV
+214 DNTKVTELKKVV
-226 VQLRRRPKRKPG
+226 VQLRKRPKRKPG

-243 AKSIKRMPSL
+243 AKSIKRMPGL

-346 DTVDE
+346 DTVEE
-351 WFSKSSIKIS
+351 WFSKSSVKIS
-361 TFAAQLHTEGHQG
+361 TFAAQLHTEGHKG
-374 PARWVVAGRTTYIGY
+374 DARWVVAGRTTYIGF
-389 MLDLMNALDI
+389 MLDLMNTIGLLD
-399 IELDL
+399 LAL
-404 DYEFTDVQGTFMYN
+404 DYEFTDLQGTFMYN
-418 FTDDTRMKLSFYVGK
+418 LTEDTRLKFSFYVGK
-433 DRLSFDPLYMDW
+433 DELSFDPLYMDW
-445 GNVAIPLGIY
+445 GNVAIPVNIT
-455 HRFNGDWDYN
+455 HRINGDWDYN
-465 ATLAFSEFYQTMKI
+465 ATLAYSKFYQTMYI

-498 NYRGVSNHTFTVGYE
+498 NYRGIDNHTLTAGYE
-513 LEFDHE
+513 LEYDYE

-525 STISVADVQEPFHHV
+525 SSMTIADIQKPFHHV
-540 GYLQDAWKFAPDYL
+540 AYVQDAWKISPDYL

-571 VEPRASLTI
+571 MEPRASLTV
-580 NIDDDKTVE
+580 NIDDTKTLE

-621 KGKHIEPASSWL
+621 KGKHIDPASSWL
-633 FAAEYSQRGIMDDY
+633 IAAEYTQREIFEDY

-656 TQSNL
+656 TQNNL
-661 NTFVSVLDS
+661 NTFQTVLDS
-670 NDETT
+670 NEEST
-675 SDDFVLADGFGTA
+675 SNDFVIADGFGTA

-698 LRKDK
+698 LRKNK
-703 GWWFGGINWSQS
+703 GWWFGGVNWSQG
-715 ISVMKTDDGTKP
+715 ISVLRTNDGTNA

-737 LKMDLGINWR
+737 LKMDLGINWK
-747 GPEDALTRHPTQ
+747 GDEDALWKHETKGR
-759 RDMYVRS
+759 YVRS
-766 SVIMKYSAG
+766 SVAVKYSAG
-775 MPISEYKGYYMSQD
+775 MPISEYRGYYYPWEL
-789 MGHQQYSD
+789 GNQQYD
-797 EVVVLPGSRNGAR
+797 DKITVLPGSRNAGR

-816 IDVKA
+816 VDVKL
-821 IDIGRENKWN
+821 IDIGREGKWN
-831 FSWTIINLTDHKN
+831 FSWTIINLTDHEN
-844 MFYTFYDTSKNPPE
+844 MFYSYYDTSKNPPE

-872 SYEYYF
+872 NYEYYF

>member
-1 MAWILLRNY
+1 MKLQICIIVMLAAI
-10 RRKILKKRVT
+10 
-20 LFAPLSVT
+20 
-28 IANRETYLLFLHM
+28 
-41 RRESLLKKYIGILVL
+41 
-56 WVAMAAMAQESVPD
+56 AAMAQETASDSLAPD
-70 SLAPAGIVFNGV
+70 SLAPKGIVFNGV
-82 VQDSSFAAGEKLNVE
+82 VLDSSFAADEKLNVE

-107 TVGTPF
+107 TVGKSF
-113 SIVLPEDTLWNV
+113 SVVLPEDSLWNI

-132 SGAEKEKCYEL
+132 AGAEKEKCYEL
-143 IYTGTERSFSQAL
+143 KYIGAERAFSQAL
-156 GEAFVNDSAAPSSAD
+156 GEAFVEDEKKEGDGHPLAAAVDTASATPSSGD
-171 ALPRPDSLA
+171 TPQRPDSTNVIA
-180 AEVAQNDSAS
+180 RNGSDEAISSSDSS
-190 KESSP
+190 
-195 DSTKP
+195 DSTKR
-200 AQEDVNVDDLLAGG
+200 DVDVDALLAAG

-243 AKSIKRMPSL
+243 AKSIKRMPGL

-346 DTVDE
+346 DTVNE

-374 PARWVVAGRTTYIGY
+374 PARWVFAGRTTYIGY
-389 MLDLMNALDI
+389 VLDLCNAIGLLD
-399 IELDL
+399 LNL
-404 DYEFTDVQGTFMYN
+404 DYEFTDLQGTVMYN
-418 FTDDTRMKLSFYVGK
+418 FTDDTRMKFSYYIGK

-445 GNVAIPLGIY
+445 GNIAIPLGFY

-479 GDLMSIEMFLY
+479 GELMSIEMYLY
-490 TFAGKQWV
+490 TFAGKQWL
-498 NYRGVSNHTFTVGYE
+498 NFRGISNHTFTFGYE
-513 LEFDHE
+513 LEYDYE

-525 STISVADVQEPFHHV
+525 STVSAADIQKPFHHV
-540 GYLQDAWKFAPDYL
+540 GYVQDAWKFAPDYL

-571 VEPRASLTI
+571 VEPRVSLTI
-580 NIDDDKTVE
+580 NLDDEKTLE
-589 LYGGYYL
+589 FYGGYYL

-613 YYPATTTT
+613 YYPATKTT
-621 KGKHIEPASSWL
+621 KGTQIDPASSWL
-633 FAAEYSQRGIMDDY
+633 LAAEYSQRGIFEDY

-656 TQSNL
+656 TQNNL
-661 NTFVSVLDS
+661 NTFVVELDS

-675 SDDFVLADGFGTA
+675 SDDFVMADYFGRA

-698 LRKDK
+698 LRKDR

-715 ISVMKTDDGTKP
+715 ISVMKSDDGTRP
-727 YFPSW
+727 YYPSW

-737 LKMDLGINWR
+737 LKLDAGINWKGDENAR
-747 GPEDALTRHPTQ
+747 RKHKIPGR
-759 RDMYVRS
+759 YFRS
-766 SVIMKYSAG
+766 SIILKYSAG
-775 MPISEYKGYYMSQD
+775 MPISEYKGYYFSQEL
-789 MGHQQYSD
+789 GHQEFSD
-797 EVVVLPGSRNGAR
+797 QIVVLPGSRNAGR

-816 IDVKA
+816 IDVKP
-821 IDIGRENKWN
+821 IDIGREDKWN
-831 FSWTIINLTDHKN
+831 FSWTIINLTDHEN

-858 KTEITQFPFLPIML
+858 KTEVTQFPFLPIML
-872 SYEYYF
+872 NFEYYF

>member
-1 MAWILLRNY
+1 MKFQICIIVLLAA
-10 RRKILKKRVT
+10 I
-20 LFAPLSVT
+20 
-28 IANRETYLLFLHM
+28 
-41 RRESLLKKYIGILVL
+41 
-56 WVAMAAMAQESVPD
+56 AAMAQETASV
-70 SLAPAGIVFNGV
+70 SLALDTLAPKGIVFNGV
-82 VQDSSFAAGEKLNVE
+82 VLDSSFAADEKLNVE

-113 SIVLPEDTLWNV
+113 SVVLPEDTLWNV

-132 SGAEKEKCYEL
+132 AGAEKEKCYEL
-143 IYTGTERSFSQAL
+143 KYIGAERQFSQAL
-156 GEAFVNDSAAPSSAD
+156 GEAFVDDASMDSVAPAGLQNDGSNAVSH
-171 ALPRPDSLA
+171 
-180 AEVAQNDSAS
+180 DSAS
-190 KESSP
+190 VIAQDGHPGAQRRDPEQSASDSS
-195 DSTKP
+195 DCTK
-200 AQEDVNVDDLLAGG
+200 EDVNVAALLAEG
-214 DNAKVTELKKVV
+214 DNSRVTELKKVV
-226 VQLRRRPKRKPG
+226 VLLRRRPKRKPG

-243 AKSIKRMPSL
+243 AKSIKRMPGL

-361 TFAAQLHTEGHQG
+361 TFAAQVHTEGHQG
-374 PARWVVAGRTTYIGY
+374 PVRWIFAGRTTYIGY
-389 MLDLMNALDI
+389 VLDFCNYIGLLDLS
-399 IELDL
+399 L
-404 DYEFTDVQGTFMYN
+404 DYEFTDLQGTMMYD
-418 FTDDTRMKLSFYVGK
+418 FSKDTRFKFSYYIGK

-445 GNVAIPLGIY
+445 GNIAIPFGIY

-479 GDLMSIEMFLY
+479 GELMSIEMYLY
-490 TFAGKQWV
+490 TFAGKQWL
-498 NYRGVSNHTFTVGYE
+498 NYRGIPNHTLTLGYE
-513 LEFDHE
+513 LEYDYE
-519 RYQEQM
+519 RYQEAM
-525 STISVADVQEPFHHV
+525 ASISIADIQKPFHHV
-540 GYLQDAWKFAPDYL
+540 AYVQDAWKLAPDYL

-571 VEPRASLTI
+571 VEPRASLTV
-580 NIDDDKTVE
+580 NLDDSKTLE
-589 LYGGYYL
+589 FYGGYYL

-621 KGKHIEPASSWL
+621 KGTHIDPASSWL
-633 FAAEYSQRGIMDDY
+633 FAAEYSQRGILDDY

-656 TQSNL
+656 TQNNL
-661 NTFVSVLDS
+661 NTFVMQLDS
-670 NDETT
+670 NEETT
-675 SDDFVLADGFGTA
+675 SSDFVMADYFGTA
-688 EGYSFGYELS
+688 DGYSLGYELS

-715 ISVMKTDDGTKP
+715 ISVMRTNDGTKP
-727 YFPSW
+727 YYPSW

-737 LKMDLGINWR
+737 LKMDMGINWS
-747 GPEDALTRHPTQ
+747 GGEDALRKHKKKG
-759 RDMYVRS
+759 RYFRS

-775 MPISEYKGYYMSQD
+775 MPISEYKGYYMSQEL
-789 MGHQQYSD
+789 GHQQYSD
-797 EVVVLPGSRNGAR
+797 EVVVLPGSRNAGR
-810 QTDYFR
+810 QSDYFR

-821 IDIGRENKWN
+821 IDVGREDSWN
-831 FSWTIINLTDHKN
+831 FSWTIINLTNHEN

-872 SYEYYF
+872 SFEMYF

>member
-1 MAWILLRNY
+1 MGE
-10 RRKILKKRVT
+10 VT
-20 LFAPLSVT
+20 LFVPSGVT
-28 IANRETYLLFLHM
+28 MANRASYLLFFVRTRVILK
-41 RRESLLKKYIGILVL
+41 RYIEIFVLLLAML
-56 WVAMAAMAQESVPD
+56 SVAAVAQEPVPD
-70 SLAPAGIVFNGV
+70 SLAPQGITFNGI

-132 SGAEKEKCYEL
+132 AGAEKEKCYEL
-143 IYTGTERSFSQAL
+143 KYIGAERSFSQAL
-156 GEAFVNDSAAPSSAD
+156 GEAF
-171 ALPRPDSLA
+171 
-180 AEVAQNDSAS
+180 AE
-190 KESSP
+190 P
-195 DSTKP
+195 DSTMEGASLP
-200 AQEDVNVDDLLAGG
+200 LATAADTASATSSSVVDTPQRPDTLAQDSAKQDVDVDALLAGG

-346 DTVDE
+346 DTVNE
-351 WFSKSSIKIS
+351 WFSKSSLKIS

-389 MLDLMNALDI
+389 MLDLMNALDVI
-399 IELDL
+399 DLDL
-404 DYEFTDVQGTFMYN
+404 DYEFTDLQGTFMYN

-445 GNVAIPLGIY
+445 GNIAIPLGIY

-498 NYRGVSNHTFTVGYE
+498 NYRGIPNHTLTVGYE
-513 LEFDHE
+513 LEYDYE
-519 RYQEQM
+519 RYREQM
-525 STISVADVQEPFHHV
+525 STISVVDIQEPFHHV

-571 VEPRASLTI
+571 VEPRASLTV

-589 LYGGYYL
+589 FYGGYYL

-621 KGKHIEPASSWL
+621 KGKHIDPASSWL
-633 FAAEYSQRGIMDDY
+633 FAAEYSQRGILDEY

-661 NTFVSVLDS
+661 NTFVAVLDS

-675 SDDFVLADGFGTA
+675 SDDFVVADGFGTA

-747 GPEDALTRHPTQ
+747 GKEDALTVHPTQ
-759 RDMYVRS
+759 KDMYVRS

-775 MPISEYKGYYMSQD
+775 MPISEYKGYYVSQD
-789 MGHQQYSD
+789 IGHQQYTD
-797 EVVVLPGSRNGAR
+797 ETVVLPGSRNAAR

-816 IDVKA
+816 VDVKA
-821 IDIGRENKWN
+821 IDIGRENKWS
-831 FSWTIINLTDHKN
+831 FSWTIINLTDHRN

-858 KTEITQFPFLPIML
+858 KTEITQFPFLPIMIN
-872 SYEYYF
+872 YEYYF

>member
-1 MAWILLRNY
+1 MGKPICY
-10 RRKILKKRVT
+10 FCYEKRVF
-20 LFAPLSVT
+20 LKRYIEIFA
-28 IANRETYLLFLHM
+28 LLL
-41 RRESLLKKYIGILVL
+41 
-56 WVAMAAMAQESVPD
+56 AMLNVAAMAQEPVPD
-70 SLAPAGIVFNGV
+70 SLAPQGITFNGI

-113 SIVLPEDTLWNV
+113 SVVLPEDTLWNV

-143 IYTGTERSFSQAL
+143 VYSGTERSFSQTL
-156 GEAFVNDSAAPSSAD
+156 GEAFVQDENALAGDSAGAVAGDSSGVILSEAQAESKDLAPDSSA
-171 ALPRPDSLA
+171 
-180 AEVAQNDSAS
+180 AEGSDSA
-190 KESSP
+190 K
-195 DSTKP
+195 
-200 AQEDVNVDDLLAGG
+200 QDVDVDALLAGG

-374 PARWVVAGRTTYIGY
+374 PARWVLAGRTTYIGY

-399 IELDL
+399 IDLAL
-404 DYEFTDVQGTFMYN
+404 DYEFTDLQGTFMYN

-445 GNVAIPLGIY
+445 GNIAIPLGIY
-455 HRFNGDWDYN
+455 HRINGDWDYN

-498 NYRGVSNHTFTVGYE
+498 NYRGVPNHTFTLGYE
-513 LEFDHE
+513 LEYDYE
-519 RYQEQM
+519 RYREQM
-525 STISVADVQEPFHHV
+525 STISVVDIQEPFHHV

-571 VEPRASLTI
+571 VEPRASLTV

-589 LYGGYYL
+589 FYGGYYL

-621 KGKHIEPASSWL
+621 KGKHIKPASSWL
-633 FAAEYSQRGIMDDY
+633 FAAEYSQRGIFDDY

-661 NTFVSVLDS
+661 NTFVAVLDS

-675 SDDFVLADGFGTA
+675 SDDFVVADGFGTA

-747 GPEDALTRHPTQ
+747 GKEDALSVHPTQ
-759 RDMYVRS
+759 KDMYVRS

-775 MPISEYKGYYMSQD
+775 MPISEYKGYYVSQD
-789 MGHQQYSD
+789 LGHQQYTD
-797 EVVVLPGSRNGAR
+797 ETIVLPGSRNAAR
-810 QTDYFR
+810 QSDYFR
-816 IDVKA
+816 VDVKA
-821 IDIGRENKWN
+821 IDIGRENKWS

-872 SYEYYF
+872 NYEYYF

>member
-1 MAWILLRNY
+1 MLAAI
-10 RRKILKKRVT
+10 
-20 LFAPLSVT
+20 
-28 IANRETYLLFLHM
+28 
-41 RRESLLKKYIGILVL
+41 
-56 WVAMAAMAQESVPD
+56 AAMAQETASDSLAPD
-70 SLAPAGIVFNGV
+70 SLAPKGIVFNGV
-82 VQDSSFAAGEKLNVE
+82 VLDSSFAADEKLNVE

-107 TVGTPF
+107 TVGKSF
-113 SIVLPEDTLWNV
+113 SIVLPEDTLWNI

-132 SGAEKEKCYEL
+132 AGAEKEKCYEL
-143 IYTGTERSFSQAL
+143 KYIGAELSFSQAL
-156 GEAFVNDSAAPSSAD
+156 GEAFVEDEKKEGDGHPLAAAVDTASATPSSGD
-171 ALPRPDSLA
+171 TPQRPDSTNVIA
-180 AEVAQNDSAS
+180 RNGSDEAISSSDSS
-190 KESSP
+190 
-195 DSTKP
+195 DSTKR
-200 AQEDVNVDDLLAGG
+200 DVDVDALLAAG

-243 AKSIKRMPSL
+243 AKSIKRMPGL

-346 DTVDE
+346 DTVNE

-374 PARWVVAGRTTYIGY
+374 PARWVFAGRTTYIGY
-389 MLDLMNALDI
+389 VLDLCNAIGLLD
-399 IELDL
+399 LNL
-404 DYEFTDVQGTFMYN
+404 DYEFTDLQGTVMYN
-418 FTDDTRMKLSFYVGK
+418 FTDDTRMKFSYYIGK

-445 GNVAIPLGIY
+445 GNIAIPLGFY

-479 GDLMSIEMFLY
+479 GELMSIEMYLY
-490 TFAGKQWV
+490 TFAGKQWL
-498 NYRGVSNHTFTVGYE
+498 NFRGISNHTFTFGYE
-513 LEFDHE
+513 LEYDYE

-525 STISVADVQEPFHHV
+525 STVSAADIQKPFHHV
-540 GYLQDAWKFAPDYL
+540 GYVQDAWKFAPDYL

-580 NIDDDKTVE
+580 NLDDEKTLE
-589 LYGGYYL
+589 FYGGYYL

-613 YYPATTTT
+613 YYPATKTT
-621 KGKHIEPASSWL
+621 KGTQIDPASSWL
-633 FAAEYSQRGIMDDY
+633 LAAEYSQRGIFEDY

-656 TQSNL
+656 TQNNL
-661 NTFVSVLDS
+661 NTFVVELDS

-675 SDDFVLADGFGTA
+675 SDDFVMADYFGRA

-698 LRKDK
+698 LRKDR

-715 ISVMKTDDGTKP
+715 ISVMKSDDGTRP
-727 YFPSW
+727 YYPSW

-737 LKMDLGINWR
+737 LKLDAGINWK
-747 GPEDALTRHPTQ
+747 
-759 RDMYVRS
+759 RDENARRKHKIPGRYFRS
-766 SVIMKYSAG
+766 SIILKYSAG
-775 MPISEYKGYYMSQD
+775 MPISEYKGYYFSQEL
-789 MGHQQYSD
+789 GHQEFSD
-797 EVVVLPGSRNGAR
+797 QIVVLPGSRNAGR

-816 IDVKA
+816 IDVKP
-821 IDIGRENKWN
+821 IDIGREDKWN
-831 FSWTIINLTDHKN
+831 FSWTIINLTDHEN

-858 KTEITQFPFLPIML
+858 KTEVTQFPFLPIML
-872 SYEYYF
+872 NFEYYF

>member
-1 MAWILLRNY
+1 MKVWSYIVFLLS
-10 RRKILKKRVT
+10 LAAS
-20 LFAPLSVT
+20 FA
-28 IANRETYLLFLHM
+28 F
-41 RRESLLKKYIGILVL
+41 
-56 WVAMAAMAQESVPD
+56 AQEPAAVTSSASDATAD
-70 SLAPAGIVFNGV
+70 SAKVQGIVFNGV

-113 SIVLPEDTLWNV
+113 SVVLPEDTLWNV

-132 SGAEKEKCYEL
+132 AGAEKEKCYEL
-143 IYTGTERSFSQAL
+143 KYVGAEGAFSQAL
-156 GEAFVNDSAAPSSAD
+156 GEAFAEDAVDSIAPDGRSRMTSTNDVAQDPDPNATASD
-171 ALPRPDSLA
+171 MDVDSLLA
-180 AEVAQNDSAS
+180 AGEN
-190 KESSP
+190 
-195 DSTKP
+195 T
-200 AQEDVNVDDLLAGG
+200 
-214 DNAKVTELKKVV
+214 KVTELKKVI
-226 VQLRRRPKRKPG
+226 VQLRKRPKRKPG

-317 VQFYKSGFPA
+317 VKFYKSGFPA

-389 MLDLMNALDI
+389 MLDLCRSIGILD
-399 IELDL
+399 LDL
-404 DYEFTDVQGTFMYN
+404 DYEFTDLQGTFVYN
-418 FTDDTRMKLSFYVGK
+418 FTDDTRMKFSFYVGK

-445 GNVAIPLGIY
+445 GNVAVPINFY

-465 ATLAFSEFYQTMKI
+465 ATLAYSEFYQTMKI

-490 TFAGKQWV
+490 SFAGKQWL
-498 NYRGVSNHTFTVGYE
+498 NYRGISNHTITFGYE
-513 LEFDHE
+513 LEYYYE
-519 RYQEQM
+519 RYQEKL
-525 STISVADVQEPFHHV
+525 STMTIADIQKPFHHV
-540 GYLQDAWKFAPDYL
+540 GYLQDAWKLTPDLL

-571 VEPRASLTI
+571 VEPRSSLTI
-580 NIDDDKTVE
+580 NLDNTKTLE

-596 QYLNSIVYTD
+596 QYLNSIIYTD

-621 KGKHIEPASSWL
+621 KGKHIKPASSWL
-633 FAAEYSQRGIMDDY
+633 AAIEYSQREIFDDY

-656 TQSNL
+656 TQNNL
-661 NTFVSVLDS
+661 NTFVTQMDS
-670 NDETT
+670 TDEEE
-675 SDDFVLADGFGTA
+675 SDEFVIADYFGTA
-688 EGYSFGYELS
+688 EAYSFGYELS

-703 GWWFGGINWSQS
+703 GWLFGGINWSQS
-715 ISVMKTDDGTKP
+715 ISVMRSNDGTKA

-737 LKMDLGINWR
+737 VKMDLGINWK
-747 GPEDALTRHPTQ
+747 GDEDALWKHKVKGR
-759 RDMYVRS
+759 YFRS
-766 SVIMKYSAG
+766 SIMAKYSAG
-775 MPISEYKGYYMSQD
+775 MPISEYKGYYF
-789 MGHQQYSD
+789 GEELGNQQYQD
-797 EVVVLPGSRNGAR
+797 DIIVLPGSRNAGR

-816 IDVKA
+816 VDVKL

-831 FSWTIINLTDHKN
+831 FSWTIINLTDHEN

-858 KTEITQFPFLPIML
+858 KTSITQFPFLPIML